1 MLLPHDV
8 EDPPVRVDLEDL
20 LFSRGPFTLRG
31 SGTFGEGVHLVSG
44 PVGSGKSTLAL
55 LLAELSR
62 PDSGAIRRQ
71 GITSALL
78 LLQFP
83 EYHITCPTVAEEA
96 GSWGFAPDDVL
107 ARADL
112 AGRGD
117 TDPFHLSRGELKRLT
132 LACTVMRNPDLLMLD
147 EPFSSLDCAA
157 KRKACRMIEERDEGI
172 TIIFSHERAVLPRV
186 DTIWEMEGGTLTT
199 LGSVPG
205 AISRWR
211 HAPPYLTYALEQ
223 GARPENIR
231 LQDAQEAICRTQG

>member
-1 MLLPHDV
+1 M
-8 EDPPVRVDLEDL
+8 RVDLEDTL
-20 LFSRGPFTLRG
+20 LSRGPFTLRG
-31 SGTFGEGVHLVSG
+31 SGSFDEGVHLVSG
-44 PVGSGKSTLAL
+44 AVGSGKSTLAL
-55 LLAELSR
+55 LLAGLLH
-62 PDSGAIRRQ
+62 PGSGSVRRQ

-83 EYHITCPTVAEEA
+83 EYHVTCPTVAEEA
-96 GSWGFAPDDVL
+96 GSWGLAPDDVL

-117 TDPFHLSRGELKRLT
+117 DDPFHLSRGELKRLI
-132 LACTVMRNPDLLMLD
+132 LACTIMRDPDLLMLD

-157 KRKACRMIEERDEGI
+157 KRKACRMIEERGEGV

-186 DTIWEMEGGTLTT
+186 DAIWEMEGGTLTA

-205 AISRWR
+205 AIPRWR
-211 HAPPYLTYALEQ
+211 HAPPYLLYALDQ

-231 LQDAQEAICRTQG
+231 LEDAREAICRIQG

>member
-1 MLLPHDV
+1 V
-8 EDPPVRVDLEDL
+8 EDPPVRVDLEDTL
-20 LFSRGPFTLRG
+20 LSRGPFTLRG
-31 SGTFGEGVHLVSG
+31 SGSFDEGVHLVSG
-44 PVGSGKSTLAL
+44 AVGSGKSTLAL
-55 LLAELSR
+55 LLAGLLH
-62 PDSGAIRRQ
+62 PGSGSVRRQ

-83 EYHITCPTVAEEA
+83 EYHVTCPTVAEEA
-96 GSWGFAPDDVL
+96 GSWGLAPDDVL

-117 TDPFHLSRGELKRLT
+117 DDPFHLSRGELKRLI
-132 LACTVMRNPDLLMLD
+132 LACTIMRDPDLLMLD

-157 KRKACRMIEERDEGI
+157 KRKACRMIEERDRGI

-186 DTIWEMEGGTLTT
+186 DAIWEMEGGTLTA

-205 AISRWR
+205 AIPRWR
-211 HAPPYLTYALEQ
+211 HAPPYLLYALDQ

-231 LQDAQEAICRTQG
+231 LEDAREAICRIQG

>member
-1 MLLPHDV
+1 M
-8 EDPPVRVDLEDL
+8 RVDLEDI
-20 LFSRGPFTLRG
+20 LFSRGQFSLRG

-55 LLAELSR
+55 MLAELNR
-62 PDSGAIRRQ
+62 PESGAVRRH
-71 GITSALL
+71 GISSALL

-83 EYHITCPTVAEEA
+83 EYHITCSTVAEEA
-96 GSWGFAPDDVL
+96 GSWGLDPDELLV
-107 ARADL
+107 RADL

-117 TDPFHLSRGELKRLT
+117 DDPFHLSRGELKRLI
-132 LACTVMRNPDLLMLD
+132 LACMIMRNPDLLMLD

-157 KRKACRMIEERDEGI
+157 KRRACSMIEERSEGI

-186 DTIWEMEGGTLTT
+186 DAIWEMEGGTLRA
-199 LGSVPG
+199 LGSVPR
-205 AISRWR
+205 AIPRWR

-231 LQDAQEAICRTQG
+231 LQDAREAICRTQG

>member
-1 MLLPHDV
+1 M
-8 EDPPVRVDLEDL
+8 RVDLEDI
-20 LFSRGPFTLRG
+20 LFSRGQFSLRG

-55 LLAELSR
+55 MLAELNR
-62 PDSGAIRRQ
+62 PESGAVRRH
-71 GITSALL
+71 GISSALL

-83 EYHITCPTVAEEA
+83 EYHITCSTVAEEA
-96 GSWGFAPDDVL
+96 GSWGLDPDELLV
-107 ARADL
+107 RADL

-117 TDPFHLSRGELKRLT
+117 DDPFHLSRGELKRLI
-132 LACTVMRNPDLLMLD
+132 LACMIMRNPDLLMLD

-157 KRKACRMIEERDEGI
+157 KRRACSMIEERSEGI

-186 DTIWEMEGGTLTT
+186 DALWEMEGGTLKA
-199 LGSVPG
+199 LGRVPG
-205 AISRWR
+205 AIPRWR

-231 LQDAQEAICRTQG
+231 LQDAREALCRTQG

>member
-1 MLLPHDV
+1 M
-8 EDPPVRVDLEDL
+8 RVDLEDL
-20 LFSRGPFTLRG
+20 LFSRGRFSLRG

-55 LLAELSR
+55 LLAELNR
-62 PDSGAIRRQ
+62 PESGAVRRH
-71 GITSALL
+71 GISSALL

-83 EYHITCPTVAEEA
+83 EYHITCSTVAEEA
-96 GSWGFAPDDVL
+96 GSWGLDPDELLV
-107 ARADL
+107 RADL

-117 TDPFHLSRGELKRLT
+117 DDPFHLSRGELKRLI
-132 LACTVMRNPDLLMLD
+132 LACMIMRNPDLLMLD

-157 KRKACRMIEERDEGI
+157 KRRACSMIEERSEGI

-186 DTIWEMEGGTLTT
+186 DALWEMEGGTLKA
-199 LGSVPG
+199 LGRVPG
-205 AISRWR
+205 AIPRWR

-231 LQDAQEAICRTQG
+231 LQDAREALCRTQG

>member
-1 MLLPHDV
+1 M
-8 EDPPVRVDLEDL
+8 RVDLEYTL
-20 LFSRGPFTLRG
+20 LSRGPFTLRG
-31 SGTFGEGVHLVSG
+31 SGSFDEGVHLVSG
-44 PVGSGKSTLAL
+44 AVGSGKSTLAL
-55 LLAELSR
+55 LLAGLLH
-62 PDSGAIRRQ
+62 PGSGSVRRQ

-83 EYHITCPTVAEEA
+83 EYHVTCPTVAEEA
-96 GSWGFAPDDVL
+96 GSWGLAPDDVL

-117 TDPFHLSRGELKRLT
+117 DDPFHLSRGELKRLI
-132 LACTVMRNPDLLMLD
+132 LACTIMRDPDLLMLD

-157 KRKACRMIEERDEGI
+157 KRKACRMIEERDRGI

-186 DTIWEMEGGTLTT
+186 DAIWEMEGGTLTA

-205 AISRWR
+205 AIPRWR
-211 HAPPYLTYALEQ
+211 HAPPYLLYALDQ

-231 LQDAQEAICRTQG
+231 LEDAREAICRIQG

>member
-1 MLLPHDV
+1 V
-8 EDPPVRVDLEDL
+8 EDPPVRVDLEDTL
-20 LFSRGPFTLRG
+20 LSRGPFTLRG
-31 SGTFGEGVHLVSG
+31 SGSFDEGVHLVSG
-44 PVGSGKSTLAL
+44 AVGSGKSTLAL
-55 LLAELSR
+55 LLAGLLH
-62 PDSGAIRRQ
+62 PGSGSVRRQ

-83 EYHITCPTVAEEA
+83 EYHVTCPTVAEEA
-96 GSWGFAPDDVL
+96 GSWGLAPDDVL

-117 TDPFHLSRGELKRLT
+117 DDPFHLSRGELKRLI
-132 LACTVMRNPDLLMLD
+132 LACTIMRNPDLLMLD

-157 KRKACRMIEERDEGI
+157 KRKACRMIEERDRGI

-186 DTIWEMEGGTLTT
+186 DAIWEMEGGTLTA

-205 AISRWR
+205 AIPRWR
-211 HAPPYLTYALEQ
+211 HAPPYLLYALDQ

-231 LQDAQEAICRTQG
+231 LEDAREAICRIQG

>member
-1 MLLPHDV
+1 VLLPHDV
-8 EDPPVRVDLEDL
+8 EDTPVRVDLEDL

-31 SGTFGEGVHLVSG
+31 SGTFGEGIHLVSG

-62 PDSGAIRRQ
+62 PDGGAIRRR

-83 EYHITCPTVAEEA
+83 EYHVIYPTVAEEA
-96 GSWGFAPDDVL
+96 GSWGLPPHDVL

-112 AGRGD
+112 TGRGD

-132 LACTVMRNPDLLMLD
+132 LACTIMRNPDLLMLD
-147 EPFSSLDCAA
+147 EPLSSLDCAA

-186 DTIWEMEGGTLTT
+186 DTIWEMEGGTLTA

-205 AISRWR
+205 AIPRWR
-211 HAPPYLTYALEQ
+211 HAPPYLTYALDQ

-231 LQDAQEAICRTQG
+231 LQDAQEAICRIQG

>member
-1 MLLPHDV
+1 M
-8 EDPPVRVDLEDL
+8 RVDLEDL
-20 LFSRGPFTLRG
+20 LFSRGRFSLRG

-55 LLAELSR
+55 LLAEILR
-62 PDSGAIRRQ
+62 PESGAVRRH
-71 GITSALL
+71 GISSALL

-83 EYHITCPTVAEEA
+83 EYHITCPTIAEEA
-96 GSWGFAPDDVL
+96 GSWGLDPDELLV
-107 ARADL
+107 RADL

-117 TDPFHLSRGELKRLT
+117 DDPFHLSRGELKRLI
-132 LACTVMRNPDLLMLD
+132 LACMIMRNPDLLMLD

-157 KRKACRMIEERDEGI
+157 KRRACSMIEERSEGI

-186 DTIWEMEGGTLTT
+186 DALWEMEGGTLKA
-199 LGSVPG
+199 LGRVPG
-205 AISRWR
+205 AIPRWR

-231 LQDAQEAICRTQG
+231 LQDAREALCRTQG

>member
-1 MLLPHDV
+1 M
-8 EDPPVRVDLEDL
+8 DLEDTL
-20 LFSRGPFTLRG
+20 LSRGPFTLRG
-31 SGTFGEGVHLVSG
+31 SGSFDEGVHLVSG
-44 PVGSGKSTLAL
+44 AVGSGKSTLAL
-55 LLAELSR
+55 LLAGLLH
-62 PDSGAIRRQ
+62 PGSGSVRRQ

-83 EYHITCPTVAEEA
+83 EYHVTCPTVAEEA
-96 GSWGFAPDDVL
+96 GSWGLAPDDVL

-117 TDPFHLSRGELKRLT
+117 DDPFHLSRGELKRLI
-132 LACTVMRNPDLLMLD
+132 LACTIMRDPDLLMLD

-157 KRKACRMIEERDEGI
+157 KRKACRMIEERDRGI

-186 DTIWEMEGGTLTT
+186 DAIWEMEGGTLTA

-205 AISRWR
+205 AIPRWR
-211 HAPPYLTYALEQ
+211 HAPPYLLYALDQ

-231 LQDAQEAICRTQG
+231 LEDAREAICRIQG

>member
-1 MLLPHDV
+1 V
-8 EDPPVRVDLEDL
+8 EVPPVRVDLEDL
-20 LFSRGPFTLRG
+20 LFSRGQFSLRG

-55 LLAELSR
+55 MLAELNR
-62 PDSGAIRRQ
+62 PESGAVRRH
-71 GITSALL
+71 GISSALL

-83 EYHITCPTVAEEA
+83 EYHITCSTVAEEA
-96 GSWGFAPDDVL
+96 GSWGLDPDELLV
-107 ARADL
+107 RADL

-117 TDPFHLSRGELKRLT
+117 DDPFHLSRGELKRLI
-132 LACTVMRNPDLLMLD
+132 LACMIMRNPDLLMLD

-157 KRKACRMIEERDEGI
+157 KRRACSMIEERSEGI

-186 DTIWEMEGGTLTT
+186 DALWEMEGGTLKA
-199 LGSVPG
+199 LGRVPG
-205 AISRWR
+205 AIPRWR

-231 LQDAQEAICRTQG
+231 LQDAREALCRTQG

>member
-1 MLLPHDV
+1 
-8 EDPPVRVDLEDL
+8 VRVDLEDI
-20 LFSRGPFTLRG
+20 LFSRGQFSLRG

-55 LLAELSR
+55 MLAELNR
-62 PDSGAIRRQ
+62 PESGAVRRH
-71 GITSALL
+71 GISSALL

-83 EYHITCPTVAEEA
+83 EYHITCSTVAEEA
-96 GSWGFAPDDVL
+96 GSWGLDPDELLV
-107 ARADL
+107 RADL

-117 TDPFHLSRGELKRLT
+117 DDPFHLSRGELKRLI
-132 LACTVMRNPDLLMLD
+132 LACMIMRNPDLLMLD

-157 KRKACRMIEERDEGI
+157 KRRACSMIEERSEGI

-186 DTIWEMEGGTLTT
+186 DALWEMEGGTLKA
-199 LGSVPG
+199 LGRVPG
-205 AISRWR
+205 AIPRWR

-231 LQDAQEAICRTQG
+231 LQDAREALCRTQG

>member
-1 MLLPHDV
+1 V
-8 EDPPVRVDLEDL
+8 EDPPVRVDLEDI
-20 LFSRGPFTLRG
+20 LFSRGQFSLRG

-55 LLAELSR
+55 MLAELNR
-62 PDSGAIRRQ
+62 PESGAVRRH
-71 GITSALL
+71 GISSALL

-83 EYHITCPTVAEEA
+83 EYHITCSTVAEEA
-96 GSWGFAPDDVL
+96 GSWGLDPDELLV
-107 ARADL
+107 RADL

-117 TDPFHLSRGELKRLT
+117 DDPFHLSRGELKRLI
-132 LACTVMRNPDLLMLD
+132 LACMIMRNPDLLMLD

-157 KRKACRMIEERDEGI
+157 KRRACSMIEERSEGI

-186 DTIWEMEGGTLTT
+186 DALWEMEGGTLKA
-199 LGSVPG
+199 LGRVPG
-205 AISRWR
+205 AIPRWR

-231 LQDAQEAICRTQG
+231 LQDAREALCRTQG